1 MSNKYEKV
9 DKTNLANVLLD
20 TLPNPVYYKDTN
32 GFFIRC
38 NLAFE
43 KLVQAKK
50 YNIIGKSAY
59 SFFTDEVASRHRLID
74 KNIIKTHGT
83 HTDEIIFP
91 TKDGK
96 IKYFTLNKSIYLNV
110 DKSVGGTICVMH
122 DITKDVKEK
131 EVLIQQ
137 SKFAEMGEMIAS
149 IAHQWN
155 EPLVELSAQI
165 QKLEYFFLHHE
176 LDNNKVSRF
185 VHDSMVQVKYMSE
198 TLKDFRNFLKPC
210 TMKREF
216 GLKEAMREIFDIIG
230 RQIANFNIKVV
241 FDYEQN
247 NEEIYLYAYKNE
259 IKQVLLNII
268 NNAKNKLIKLSTND
282 NFVGKIK
289 IKIYA
294 KQKYIMIKI
303 ADNGGEISEKVKEHI
318 FEPFFTTK
326 DGGTGYGLYMAKEII
341 ETRHNGKI
349 GVKNHN
355 DSVVFFIKIPKKI
368 DNENSTFR
376 R

>member
-1 MSNKYEKV
+1 M
-9 DKTNLANVLLD
+9 
-20 TLPNPVYYKDTN
+20 
-32 GFFIRC
+32 
-38 NLAFE
+38 
-43 KLVQAKK
+43 
-50 YNIIGKSAY
+50 
-59 SFFTDEVASRHRLID
+59 
-74 KNIIKTHGT
+74 
-83 HTDEIIFP
+83 
-91 TKDGK
+91 
-96 IKYFTLNKSIYLNV
+96 
-110 DKSVGGTICVMH
+110 
-122 DITKDVKEK
+122 
-131 EVLIQQ
+131 
-137 SKFAEMGEMIAS
+137 
-149 IAHQWN
+149 
-155 EPLVELSAQI
+155 
-165 QKLEYFFLHHE
+165 
-176 LDNNKVSRF
+176 
-185 VHDSMVQVKYMSE
+185 
-198 TLKDFRNFLKPC
+198 
-210 TMKREF
+210 
-216 GLKEAMREIFDIIG
+216 
-230 RQIANFNIKVV
+230 
-241 FDYEQN
+241 
-247 NEEIYLYAYKNE
+247 
-259 IKQVLLNII
+259 LNII